1 MDFTEQVA
9 IVIGGS
15 GGIGQATVRMLTER
29 GARVMVGYYQNAE
42 AAQALV
48 AASHKTRGSAVA
60 QQVDIRNRE
69 SVEAL
74 VEATLAQWDKIDI
87 LINCAGISS
96 FSSFS
101 EISSEQ
107 WQNMLSINL
116 EGVYHSCKAVLR
128 PMMRRHYGRIVNVS
142 ALHGLAGGPMQADFS
157 ASTGGIFGLTRSLAR
172 ESAAWQIT
180 VNAVA
185 AGLITT
191 NMLNVLPEQEREWGE
206 RIMALRRS
214 GKPEEAAAAI
224 VFLASPL
231 ASYITGQ
238 VLSVDGGWRMA
249 Q

>member
-29 GARVMVGYYQNAE
+29 GANVMVGYYQNAQ
-42 AAQALV
+42 AAEALV
-48 AASHKTRGSAVA
+48 AESQKTRGNAVA
-60 QQVDIRNRE
+60 QQVDIRSRE
-69 SVEAL
+69 SVESL
-74 VEATLAQWDKIDI
+74 VEATIGQWGKIDI

-101 EISSEQ
+101 DISLEQ
-107 WQNMLSINL
+107 WQNMISINL
-116 EGVYHSCKAVLR
+116 EGIFHACKAVLR

-172 ESAAWQIT
+172 ESAAWEIT

>member
-1 MDFTEQVA
+1 M
-9 IVIGGS
+9 I
-15 GGIGQATVRMLTER
+15 
-29 GARVMVGYYQNAE
+29 
-42 AAQALV
+42 
-48 AASHKTRGSAVA
+48 
-60 QQVDIRNRE
+60 
-69 SVEAL
+69 
-74 VEATLAQWDKIDI
+74 
-87 LINCAGISS
+87 
-96 FSSFS
+96 
-101 EISSEQ
+101 
-107 WQNMLSINL
+107 SINL
-116 EGVYHSCKAVLR
+116 EGIFHACKAVLR

-172 ESAAWQIT
+172 ESAAWEIT